1 MRLAE
6 NLQGKLQRLRA
17 DPVGVVSKR
26 LRQVGKVPFAIHA
39 ERELDRRGY
48 LAPLRD
54 RPDDAFKPDPCD
66 LWFLYQEVRRQRP
79 RVVFEFGSG
88 CSTSI
93 IAQALHDNGG
103 DARMVS
109 LDAHERWTEVTRDSI
124 PSHLR
129 DIVEVRYSTL
139 SVIELGSSKA
149 YVHDARPA
157 DLVPDFMYVDGPALT
172 DEVRGAADAV
182 LEFEV
187 EMDGILINGV
197 DMIRW
202 NAAGQIV
209 DFKVMIRP
217 LKALNLVHQRMAA
230 LLAAGAAR

>member
-172 DEVRGAADAV
+172 DEVRGAADV
-182 LEFEV
+182 VQIEDQLQHGFELV
-187 EMDGILINGV
+187 VDGRDENVAMLR
-197 DMIRW
+197 DHLKRRYS
-202 NAAGQIV
+202 
-209 DFKVMIRP
+209 FKSRP
-217 LKALNLVHQRMAA
+217 LFHNSVLVLQS
-230 LLAAGAAR
+230 